1 MGKREKLSVQ
11 AFIGGFRRQGMP
23 IQNDNTVGQVP
34 LSNLE
39 RCMWPSVTRHPLQ
52 IFYSYF
58 FFKKVVRTI

>member
-1 MGKREKLSVQ
+1 
-11 AFIGGFRRQGMP
+11 MP

-58 FFKKVVRTI
+58 FQEDCKNYLKISLSGESL

>member
-34 LSNLE
+34 LSNLK

-52 IFYSYF
+52 NFFILI

>member
-11 AFIGGFRRQGMP
+11 AFIGGFRKQGMP

-34 LSNLE
+34 LSNLK

-52 IFYSYF
+52 NFFYSYF
-58 FFKKVVRTI
+58 FQEGCK